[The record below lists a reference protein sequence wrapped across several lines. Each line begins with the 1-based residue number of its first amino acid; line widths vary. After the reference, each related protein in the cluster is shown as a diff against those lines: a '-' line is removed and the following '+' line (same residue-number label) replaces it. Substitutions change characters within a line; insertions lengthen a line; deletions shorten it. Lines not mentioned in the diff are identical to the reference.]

1 LSVDPEQATPAGNSA
16 DAAQDNWEQR
26 FKDTQAAF
34 TQSQQELAALRKL
47 ANGEDPEAFQQ
58 LLDRMGYELDNEEDE
73 PDEDPEEYIEDPN
86 AGRDVWRGRPA
97 LAAGRAVH
105 RLAGGREAQP
115 TTRAGLGGLGQLR
128 PRPGQGRRA
137 SNSPTVR

>member
-1 LSVDPEQATPAGNSA
+1 VDPEQATPAGNSA
-16 DAAQDNWEQR
+16 DAAQENWEQR

-58 LLDRMGYELDNEEDE
+58 LLDRMGYELGDDEEDPE
-73 PDEDPEEYIEDPN
+73 EDPEEYVEDPN
-86 AGRDVWRGRPA
+86 RRDVRRGRPA

-105 RLAGGREAQP
+105 RQRRRKRS
-115 TTRAGLGGLGQLR
+115 TTSYARRTGRAGTTTSATR
-128 PRPGQGRRA
+128 PRRRA